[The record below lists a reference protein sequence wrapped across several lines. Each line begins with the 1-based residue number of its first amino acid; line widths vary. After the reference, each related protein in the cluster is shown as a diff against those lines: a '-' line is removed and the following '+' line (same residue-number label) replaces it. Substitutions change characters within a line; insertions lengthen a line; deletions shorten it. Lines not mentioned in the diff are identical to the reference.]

1 MKNVMGMMNSGN
13 LEWVVIFTF
22 VIVAFFIAGVLA
34 FRYNWIGNALHQP
47 PQQLAS
53 KPASTP
59 ATQTADT
66 QTSRSV
72 RRSAT
77 SEKNDSEDFS
87 LSLATAAATNSALIG
102 FAAGGSITGAIIGDA
117 LVPNSSYTNCTDSA
131 VASSDGGVFSSC
143 SSDSASIGVA
153 DW

>member
-1 MKNVMGMMNSGN
+1 MKNVMNQMNSAN
-13 LEWVVIFTF
+13 LEWVVIFVF
-22 VIVAFFIAGVLA
+22 VIVAIFIAGVLA
-34 FRYNWIGNALHQP
+34 FRYNWIGYALHQP
-47 PQQLAS
+47 PQQLTT

-59 ATQTADT
+59 ATATADT
-66 QTSRSV
+66 PTSRSV

-77 SEKNDSEDFS
+77 SEMNDSEDFS
-87 LSLATAAATNSALIG
+87 LSLVTAAATNSALIG

-117 LVPNSSYTNCTDSA
+117 LVPDSSFTTCTDSA

-143 SSDSASIGVA
+143 SSDSASIGGT